1 MKISKEKILNAFIEY
16 PYQKD
21 VFSQDVVP
29 FEHLLLSKTSIKP
42 TITKDVPKTN
52 FSKAF
57 CLPNEQPQNIRRFN
71 NNNPTTKTTYN
82 SNSNATTTTTTTNT
96 THTTHTNTNNSK
108 PAPATLPPAQNV
120 NTPPTAGSTSNNNN
134 KFIRGALNTQ
144 SQIPKED
151 SHPIIPVQI
160 ELLTLFNKKY
170 NYSLDAPSFYI
181 RPKSAIFSWG
191 PFSTN
196 VLTDMYNTG
205 GLKGEYWIKLIDV
218 FCFSE
223 EKGSSKMIDW
233 IPLKAIENKGWEDT
247 IVDSPYV
254 KYTNL
259 HKEKQRF
266 ENKLKAIEEKKAKQ
280 QQEQKH
286 QEEEQQQPKA
296 KNLSALFNVNQP
308 QTETKEILDINEPF
322 NANNENQP
330 QPKEDKKEETENN
343 NNNENNVISKQQAP
357 VKQEYNTLNA
367 VLSEEIEGKWEEA
380 NKKKKKIRPNQPKGP
395 QLPIGLHTKKREQKL
410 VSLHEM
416 APVKKEAPVETKIQQ
431 PNPSPKIPQQQ
442 IETFDIPKDDDEAD
456 NDGFVEVN
464 KGGNKKGKKKRRPQD
479 GTNINLGFKY

>member
-21 VFSQDVVP
+21 FFSQDVIP
-29 FEHLLLSKTSIKP
+29 FEHLLLSTTSIKP

-71 NNNPTTKTTYN
+71 NNNTTAKTTSN
-82 SNSNATTTTTTTNT
+82 SNSNTTNT
-96 THTTHTNTNNSK
+96 PQTNTNNSK
-108 PAPATLPPAQNV
+108 PAPSTLPQTQNV
-120 NTPPTAGSTSNNNN
+120 NIPSTAGNTSNST
-134 KFIRGALNTQ
+134 KFIRGALNSQ

-151 SHPIIPVQI
+151 SHPIIPVKI

-259 HKEKQRF
+259 HREKQRF
-266 ENKLKAIEEKKAKQ
+266 ENKLKAIEDKKAKQ

-286 QEEEQQQPKA
+286 QEEDQQQTKA
-296 KNLSALFNVNQP
+296 KNLSAILNVNQP
-308 QTETKEILDINEPF
+308 TTEAKEILDINEPF
-322 NANNENQP
+322 NDNNENQTQP
-330 QPKEDKKEETENN
+330 VSQPKEDKKEETVNDNN
-343 NNNENNVISKQQAP
+343 NDNNVLPKQQAP
-357 VKQEYNTLNA
+357 VKQESSTLNS

-380 NKKKKKIRPNQPKGP
+380 NKKKKKIRPNQAKGS
-395 QLPIGLHTKKREQKL
+395 QLPIGLHTQKREQKL
-410 VSLHEM
+410 VSLNEM
-416 APVKKEAPVETKIQQ
+416 APVKKAIPVETKTQQ
-431 PNPSPKIPQQQ
+431 PIPPPKIPQQQ
-442 IETFDIPKDDDEAD
+442 IETFNIPKDEDDAD

-464 KGGNKKGKKKRRPQD
+464 RGANKKGKKKRRPQD